1 MVKHMMLKFEKLVII
16 FGNLIWVGIGGLGY
30 SIFAKHYLIPYWV
43 LFTITMIGFTITF
56 NKINFLSKKIERKED
71 E

>member
-1 MVKHMMLKFEKLVII
+1 MMLKFEKLTII
-16 FGNLIWVGIGGLGY
+16 FGNLIWVGMGGLGH
-30 SIFAKHYLIPYWV
+30 SIFVKPRLILFWI

-56 NKINFLSKKIERKED
+56 NKINYLSKKIERKED